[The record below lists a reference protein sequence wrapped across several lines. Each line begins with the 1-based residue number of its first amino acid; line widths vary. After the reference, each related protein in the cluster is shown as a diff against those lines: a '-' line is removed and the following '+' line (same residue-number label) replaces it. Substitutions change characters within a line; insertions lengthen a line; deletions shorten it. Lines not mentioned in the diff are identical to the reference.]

1 MTNPLRELGRLGQSP
16 WLDYIT
22 RELLTSGRLAGL
34 IRDDGLLGMTSNPT
48 IFEKAITGSEDYDE
62 EIGSLLGEGKEPAE
76 IFESIAVADVRNAC
90 DIFRSRYDGLDGK
103 DGLVS
108 IEVSPDV
115 ANDSVKTREQAGR
128 LWRAVDRPNVMVKI
142 PGTEA
147 GLTAIT
153 ESLAEGININ
163 VTLLFSVQRYRQ
175 VIDAFLTGL
184 ERRLASGKPIDR
196 LASVA
201 SFFVSRVDG
210 KVDPL
215 LDAQREGD
223 PLRGTIAI
231 ANAAIAYRTF
241 EQSLESAR
249 WQQLA
254 ARGARPQRPLWAST
268 STKDARYADIH
279 YVEPLIAPQ
288 TVNTLP
294 PETMDAYRDHG
305 HPAIRIHETMSEAPA
320 RLEELARRGIDLGRI
335 TRDLEIEGVEK
346 FAVSYRG
353 VLASIEKKAEEIGAR
368 R

>member
-1 MTNPLRELGRLGQSP
+1 MTNPLVELGRLGQSP

-22 RELLTSGRLAGL
+22 RELLTSGRLARL

-48 IFEKAITGSEDYDE
+48 IFEKAITGSDDYDE
-62 EIGSLLGEGKEPAE
+62 EVGSLLGEGREPAE
-76 IFESIAVADVRNAC
+76 IFESIAVADVRSAC
-90 DIFRSRYDGLDGK
+90 DIFRSRYDELDGK

-115 ANDSVKTREQAGR
+115 ADDSTRTREQAER

-147 GLTAIT
+147 GLSAIT
-153 ESLAEGININ
+153 DSLAKGININ

-175 VIDAFLTGL
+175 VIDAFMAGL
-184 ERRLASGKPIDR
+184 ERRLAAGKPIDR

-215 LDAQREGD
+215 LDARREGD

-231 ANAAIAYRTF
+231 ANAAIAYQTF
-241 EQSLESAR
+241 EQSLESGR
-249 WQQLA
+249 WQKLA

-268 STKDARYADIH
+268 STKDPKYSDIH
-279 YVEPLIAPQ
+279 YIEPLIAPE

-294 PETMDAYRDHG
+294 PETIDAYRDHG
-305 HPAIRIHETMSEAPA
+305 EPAVRIQETMAAAPG
-320 RLEELARRGIDLGRI
+320 RLAELEQRGIDLDRI
-335 TRDLEIEGVEK
+335 TRELEVEGVEK
-346 FAVSYRG
+346 FAASYRG
-353 VLASIEKKAEEIGAR
+353 VLESIGKKAEELGAR

>member
-1 MTNPLRELGRLGQSP
+1 MTNPLVELGRLGQSP

-22 RELLTSGRLAGL
+22 RDLLTSGRLAHL

-62 EIGSLLGEGKEPAE
+62 EVGRLLGDGHDPAQ
-76 IFESIAVADVRNAC
+76 IFEAIAVADVRSAC
-90 DIFRSRYDGLDGK
+90 DIFRNRFDELEGN

-115 ANDSVKTREQAGR
+115 ANDSTTTRSQAER

-147 GLTAIT
+147 GLAAISD
-153 ESLAEGININ
+153 SLGAGININ
-163 VTLLFSVQRYRQ
+163 VTLLFSVERYRQ
-175 VIDAFLTGL
+175 VIDAFMTGL
-184 ERRLASGKPIDR
+184 ERRVTAGQPIDR

-215 LDAQREGD
+215 LDKQRAAD

-231 ANAAIAYRTF
+231 ANAAIAYQTF
-241 EQSLESAR
+241 EQSLETAR
-249 WQQLA
+249 WKKLA
-254 ARGARPQRPLWAST
+254 SKGARPQRPLWAST
-268 STKDARYADIH
+268 STKDPSYSDIH
-279 YVEPLIAPQ
+279 YVEPLIARQ

-305 HPAIRIHETMSEAPA
+305 RPVVRIHETIAKAPA
-320 RLEELARRGIDLGRI
+320 RLDELSQRGIDLDRI
-335 TRDLEIEGVEK
+335 THELEVEGVEK

-353 VLASIEKKAEEIGAR
+353 VLASIEKKAGELQR

>member
-1 MTNPLRELGRLGQSP
+1 MTNPLVELGRLGQSP

-22 RELLTSGRLAGL
+22 RELLASGRLARL
-34 IRDDGLLGMTSNPT
+34 IEDDGLLGMTSNPT

-62 EIGSLLGEGKEPAE
+62 EVGRLLGNGHDPAE
-76 IFESIAVADVRNAC
+76 IFESIAVADVRTAC
-90 DIFRSRYDGLDGK
+90 DIFRSRHDALEGK

-108 IEVSPDV
+108 IEVTPDV
-115 ANDSVKTREQAGR
+115 ANDSAATAGQAER

-147 GLTAIT
+147 GLPAIT
-153 ESLAEGININ
+153 ESLAAGININ
-163 VTLLFSVQRYRQ
+163 VTLLFSVERYRQ
-175 VIDAFLTGL
+175 VIDAFMTGL
-184 ERRLASGKPIDR
+184 ELRVASGKPIDR
-196 LASVA
+196 LVSVA

-215 LDAQREGD
+215 LDKQREGD

-231 ANAAIAYRTF
+231 GNAAIAYQAF
-241 EQSLESAR
+241 EQSLESNR
-249 WQQLA
+249 WKSLL

-268 STKDARYADIH
+268 STKDARYSDTH
-279 YVEPLIAPQ
+279 YVEPLVAPQ

-305 HPAIRIHETMSEAPA
+305 HPRIRIRETMAEAPA
-320 RLEELARRGIDLGRI
+320 RLEALKRRGIELGAI
-335 TRDLEIEGVEK
+335 TRELEVEGVEK
-346 FAVSYRG
+346 FAASYRG
-353 VLASIEKKAEEIGAR
+353 VLASIEKKAEELGAR

>member
-1 MTNPLRELGRLGQSP
+1 MTNPLVELGRLGQSP

-22 RELLTSGRLAGL
+22 RDLLASGRLARL

-62 EIGSLLGEGKEPAE
+62 EIAHLLGEGKDPAG

-90 DIFRSRYDGLDGK
+90 DIFRNRYDALEGQ

-115 ANDSVKTREQAGR
+115 ANDSVQTREQAER
-128 LWRAVDRPNVMVKI
+128 LWLAVDRPNVMIKI
-142 PGTEA
+142 PGTQA

-153 ESLAEGININ
+153 ESLAAGININ
-163 VTLLFSVQRYRQ
+163 VTLLFSVERYRQ
-175 VIDAFLTGL
+175 VIDSFMTGL
-184 ERRLASGKPIDR
+184 ERRASSGKPIDR
-196 LASVA
+196 LVSVA

-215 LDAQREGD
+215 LDRQRAGD

-231 ANAAIAYRTF
+231 ANAAIAYQTF
-241 EQSLESAR
+241 EQSLESNR
-249 WQQLA
+249 WKILA

-268 STKDARYADIH
+268 STKDPEYSDIH

-294 PETMDAYRDHG
+294 PETIDAYRDHG
-305 HPAIRIHETMSEAPA
+305 HPVVRIHETMAAAPG
-320 RLEELARRGIDLGRI
+320 RTLELQQRGIDLDSI
-335 TRDLEIEGVEK
+335 TRELEVEGVDK

-353 VLASIEKKAEEIGAR
+353 VVNAIAKKREVLSR
-368 R
+368 H

>member
-1 MTNPLRELGRLGQSP
+1 MTNPLVELGRLGQSP

-22 RELLTSGRLAGL
+22 RELLTSGRLARL
-34 IRDDGLLGMTSNPT
+34 IREDGLLGMTSNPT
-48 IFEKAITGSEDYDE
+48 IFEKAIIGSEDYDE
-62 EIGSLLGEGKEPAE
+62 EVGRLLGDGHDPAE
-76 IFESIAVADVRNAC
+76 IFEAIAVADVRSAC
-90 DIFRSRYDGLDGK
+90 DIFRSRFDALDGT

-115 ANDSVKTREQAGR
+115 ANDSAATRSQAER

-147 GLTAIT
+147 GLAAISD
-153 ESLAEGININ
+153 SLAAGININ
-163 VTLLFSVQRYRQ
+163 VTLLFSVARYQQ
-175 VIDAFLTGL
+175 VIDAFMTGL
-184 ERRLASGKPIDR
+184 ERRVTAGQPIDR

-215 LDAQREGD
+215 LDKQGKGD

-231 ANAAIAYRTF
+231 ANAAIAYQTF
-241 EQSLESAR
+241 EQSGESAR
-249 WQQLA
+249 WKKLA
-254 ARGARPQRPLWAST
+254 AKGARPQRPLWAST
-268 STKDARYADIH
+268 STKDPSYSDVH
-279 YVEPLIAPQ
+279 YVEPLVARQ

-305 HPAIRIHETMSEAPA
+305 HPEVRIHDTIAKAQA
-320 RLEELARRGIDLGRI
+320 RLDQLKQRGIDLNRI
-335 TRDLEIEGVEK
+335 THELEVEGVEK

-353 VLASIEKKAEEIGAR
+353 VLASIEKKAGELQR